1 MKFCKITRTPYWVP
15 KYSEEVIAV
24 GDGSFEIDFDEDNVS
39 NTDGFSRPFYDVNG
53 STIIYLN
60 ARTAFECTPVG
71 HGLYI
76 PFAENDSFNESF
88 EDHMI
93 DSVTGNPESKAKKR
107 RKKDSDWCESE
118 DEYTGGLSAKKKKT
132 QYGVRKSKVKD
143 PTLHLT
149 MRERSEAKNLSEE
162 KIALI
167 LKCCDIC
174 NPNNQE
180 YQNVITQIPT
190 PKTFDY
196 GAYIFDSYGV
206 YNMLS
211 FTYYVYSIYYT

>member
-1 MKFCKITRTPYWVP
+1 MAQNKSQYLIGSKKISPD
-15 KYSEEVIAV
+15 KQ
-24 GDGSFEIDFDEDNVS
+24 NVLS
-39 NTDGFSRPFYDVNG
+39 YRHPC
-53 STIIYLN
+53 TIIYLN

-180 YQNVITQIPT
+180 YQNVIPQIPT

-196 GAYIFDSYGV
+196 GAYVFLV
-206 YNMLS
+206 M
-211 FTYYVYSIYYT
+211 TSIEL